1 MIGPFSSHYACL
13 PCLCRAPCVQ
23 CPWMRFWSGVH
34 WLVRRVKWGRGRFFI
49 LPGSS
54 PWLNKGLYKTL
65 SFTDVKL
72 WCGESHGYPYH
83 IHTYIHTSKLIFPTS
98 YNLKKSDLKW
108 RQLSKL
114 KIYFWV
120 GSYLKELN
128 QIEFLYITPHSNQ
141 NLLLWS
147 LIFNFLSWLHFWSD
161 FCRVIARWKGLES

>member
-1 MIGPFSSHYACL
+1 MHSGGIEWLVPFLRTMSVFPAYVGPLVCNAREWDFDRGCIDWFVGWSEVEVDFLFFLGFFLGWIKVYIKPSHS
-13 PCLCRAPCVQ
+13 Q
-23 CPWMRFWSGVH
+23 MWSSGVAKATAT
-34 WLVRRVKWGRGRFFI
+34 RI
-49 LPGSS
+49 T
-54 PWLNKGLYKTL
+54 Y
-65 SFTDVKL
+65 
-72 WCGESHGYPYH
+72 

-108 RQLSKL
+108 RQESKL

-161 FCRVIARWKGLES
+161 FVEL